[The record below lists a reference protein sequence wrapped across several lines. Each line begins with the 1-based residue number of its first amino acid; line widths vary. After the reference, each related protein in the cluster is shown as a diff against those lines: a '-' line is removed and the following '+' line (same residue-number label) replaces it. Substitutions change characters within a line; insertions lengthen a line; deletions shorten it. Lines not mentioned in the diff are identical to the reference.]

1 MLTLEVIISYLII
14 IMPSIVTI
22 IGSIAAIVS
31 AINKVRK
38 SSAEHKQAMAE
49 ANALVETAKATVIEI
64 QSSPQL
70 KQILDTYK
78 KEHTELTKTIT
89 QLSEQLAH
97 IHRLHPEWID
107 ENKDGE

>member
-1 MLTLEVIISYLII
+1 MITFELILSYLI
-14 IMPSIVTI
+14 V
-22 IGSIAAIVS
+22 IGPALIGGLSAIATIVS
-31 AINKVRK
+31 AINKMR
-38 SSAEHKQAMAE
+38 SNSAEHKKAMEE
-49 ANALVETAKATVIEI
+49 ANSLVQQAKATVIEI

-70 KQILDTYK
+70 KQILETYK

-107 ENKDGE
+107 ESKDGE